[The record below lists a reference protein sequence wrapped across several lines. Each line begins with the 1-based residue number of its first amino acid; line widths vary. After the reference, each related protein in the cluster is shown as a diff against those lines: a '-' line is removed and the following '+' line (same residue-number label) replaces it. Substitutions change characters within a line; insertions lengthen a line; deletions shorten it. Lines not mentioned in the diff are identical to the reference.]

1 MAELEEGFS
10 KCQCVVCKRNWGV
23 SGSTIVSPDIN
34 GFQINLLHT
43 NCLTNNIIYLI
54 GCQKCQQWYIGQTT
68 RHFKDTFKEHQL
80 IPSDQRKKLEDQDS
94 AVQTLSCFTTWR
106 QDNRTSS
113 CSVASFPW
121 RKPKWRDFDDG
132 NVFRGNLPNLYVCVI
147 ADFPSLMDRISVR
160 LRDWVVLFVFHFCR
174 GRSS

>member
-1 MAELEEGFS
+1 MAFHKEANWHNLILKNNPQRAWQETTNMRRVGEMAELEEGFS

-106 QDNRTSS
+106 QGLLDSTHQSIK
-113 CSVASFPW
+113 
-121 RKPKWRDFDDG
+121 RKSR
-132 NVFRGNLPNLYVCVI
+132 C
-147 ADFPSLMDRISVR
+147 
-160 LRDWVVLFVFHFCR
+160 
-174 GRSS
+174 